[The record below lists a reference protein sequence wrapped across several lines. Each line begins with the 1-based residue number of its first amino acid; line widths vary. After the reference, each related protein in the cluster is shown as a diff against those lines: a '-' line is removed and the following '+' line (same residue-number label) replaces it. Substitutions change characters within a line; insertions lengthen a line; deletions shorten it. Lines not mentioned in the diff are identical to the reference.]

1 MQKDEEVGKV
11 AQATPVVISKAL
23 ELFLGVIVD
32 EASKVTL
39 ERGSKKVEAYHLK
52 HAVETVETL
61 DFLKEIV
68 AAVPDPSAG
77 GTVDLVAEAQEK
89 AAAKKRTKGKK
100 PAELGEDGEPKVPA
114 RKRRR
119 KDDGDGV
126 VKEKGKG
133 RGKAKAKQQDV
144 DMDEKPVD
152 RDEDQD
158 YENGDSYPAAPDD
171 DDEWES

>member
-1 MQKDEEVGKV
+1 M
-11 AQATPVVISKAL
+11 
-23 ELFLGVIVD
+23 
-32 EASKVTL
+32 
-39 ERGSKKVEAYHLK
+39 
-52 HAVETVETL
+52 
-61 DFLKEIV
+61 

-89 AAAKKRTKGKK
+89 AAAKKRPKGKK

-119 KDDGDGV
+119 KDDGDGL

-144 DMDEKPVD
+144 DMDERPVD